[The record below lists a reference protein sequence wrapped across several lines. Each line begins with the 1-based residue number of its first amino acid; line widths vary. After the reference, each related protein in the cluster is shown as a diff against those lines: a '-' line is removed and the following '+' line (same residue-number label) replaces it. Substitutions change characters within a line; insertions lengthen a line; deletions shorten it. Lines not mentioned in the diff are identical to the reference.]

1 MVKSCDGNGA
11 FSFEAPGGNQ
21 ARFTDKERINNGVRM
36 FMEDMLSLLGCE
48 RLEDAL
54 LSCAC
59 SDWIYESIFSGSCD
73 FSQEIRSSY
82 VNENVLTNADEFPI
96 MD

>member
-1 MVKSCDGNGA
+1 
-11 FSFEAPGGNQ
+11 
-21 ARFTDKERINNGVRM
+21 
-36 FMEDMLSLLGCE
+36 MEDMLSLLGCE
-48 RLEDAL
+48 RLEDVL
-54 LSCAC
+54 LSRAC

-73 FSQEIRSSY
+73 FSEEIRSSY